1 MVSRRRLFPLL
12 TLFLALTL
20 LLVACERPLQPDN
33 GEDVGEEAGEVVDEV
48 VDEVESVA
56 TEASDEVEVVATE
69 AVDEVQEVATEV
81 VEEAEEETEEAT
93 PEPTESEAGDTP
105 RPEEAEEEATPT
117 VESATAEEEETAA
130 DEETVAETT
139 EEDEE
144 AATAEE
150 SEEAEEEAAEEA
162 EAARP
167 TTHVVAPGENLYR
180 IGLQY
185 GLSWV
190 ALAEANDLNDPG
202 RIRVGQ
208 ELTIPSDDAS
218 GAEPTPSP
226 LTETTYVVQPG
237 DNLFRIGLTYG
248 ISWVQI
254 AEANGLVNPNH
265 IVTGQV
271 LKIPVDTPGPTPQF
285 THQVKPGETLFE
297 ISLQYGVPWPAIAE
311 ANDISSPYVIYSGQT
326 LVIPGG

>member
-1 MVSRRRLFPLL
+1 MVSRQRLFPLL
-12 TLFLALTL
+12 TAFLALTL
-20 LLVACERPLQPDN
+20 LLVACERPLQPDD
-33 GEDVGEEAGEVVDEV
+33 GDDVGEEVGEVVDEV

-56 TEASDEVEVVATE
+56 TAASDDIEVVVTEAADEVE
-69 AVDEVQEVATEV
+69 EVATEV
-81 VEEAEEETEEAT
+81 IEEVEEAT

-117 VESATAEEEETAA
+117 VESATAEEEETA
-130 DEETVAETT
+130 DGEETDAEAT

-144 AATAEE
+144 AATTEE
-150 SEEAEEEAAEEA
+150 VEEEVEEAAAEV

-190 ALAEANDLNDPG
+190 ALAEANDLNNPG

-208 ELTIPSDDAS
+208 ELTVPSEDAS

-237 DNLFRIGLTYG
+237 DNLFRIGLAYG

-265 IVTGQV
+265 VVTGQV

-326 LVIPGG
+326 LVVPGG